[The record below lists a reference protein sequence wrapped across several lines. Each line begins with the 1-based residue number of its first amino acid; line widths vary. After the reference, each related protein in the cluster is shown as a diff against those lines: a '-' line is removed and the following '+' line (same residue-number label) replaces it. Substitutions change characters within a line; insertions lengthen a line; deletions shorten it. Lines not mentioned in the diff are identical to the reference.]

1 MIMIMMKI
9 KIVINIKSYL
19 SRSNWPYADLGVGV
33 VGAELMMM
41 KIKMLKITMMK
52 TTMMNITMMK
62 ITMMKITMMKITMMK
77 IGSELQVQQFA
88 YMF

>member
-1 MIMIMMKI
+1 MIMMMI

-19 SRSNWPYADLGVGV
+19 SRSDWPYADLGVGV
-33 VGAELMMM
+33 VGAQLMMMQIKMMKITVM
-41 KIKMLKITMMK
+41 KIKM
-52 TTMMNITMMK
+52 MK
-62 ITMMKITMMKITMMK
+62 ITVMK